1 MTHLINDILA
11 ISQYDTASKTVY
23 DLMKAG
29 LIPLEEYCALDR
41 EITLEKEAVI
51 RAVRAG
57 AQNLI
62 KQE

>member
-11 ISQYDTASKTVY
+11 ISQFDTATKTVN
-23 DLMKAG
+23 DLLKKD
-29 LIPLEEYCALDR
+29 LITSHEYVALIQ
-41 EITLEKEAVI
+41 EIAFSKEAVI

-57 AQNLI
+57 AQNLM